1 MIELQADGSWHVR
14 PFLAV
19 TAGILV
25 LFVGKWLN
33 ARVAPLREYN
43 IPEPVTGGLLF
54 SVAFALLYAA
64 AGIKVAFELTARD
77 VLLVYFFV
85 TIGLNAQFADL
96 KNGGRPLL
104 TLLAATAAF
113 LVLQNL
119 VAVGTAAALGYR
131 PAAGLLV
138 GSISLLG
145 GHGTAIAWAPV
156 FAEQFGVAQAL
167 EIGVLAA
174 TAGLVLASLAGGPL
188 ARFLIRR
195 HRLQGEPAQQPEV
208 GVHYGEQP
216 RTNIDY
222 DGFLRAILA
231 IHFSGILGILANQ
244 ALAAA
249 GVRMPLFVTCL
260 FAAIVL
266 ANVVPRLA
274 PRLEWPSGTPALSL
288 IAEVSLGV
296 FLAMSL
302 MSMQLWALAALAGP
316 LVLLLLLQLAAVL
329 LFAVFVLFPL
339 LRRNYDAAVISAG
352 FVGFGLG
359 ATPTAMANMT
369 AVTQRHGASHVA
381 FLVVPLVGAFF
392 IDLIN
397 AVAVRLFLSAFG

>member
-1 MIELQADGSWHVR
+1 MIELMADGSWHVR

-25 LFVGKWLN
+25 LFIGKWLN
-33 ARVAPLREYN
+33 QRVALLREYN

-54 SVAFALLYAA
+54 SVAFAVLYLAS
-64 AGIKVAFELTARD
+64 GIKLAFELTARD

-85 TIGLNAQFADL
+85 TIGLNAQFSDL
-96 KNGGRPLL
+96 KKGGRPLL
-104 TLLAATAAF
+104 ILLAATTAF
-113 LVLQNL
+113 LLLQNL
-119 VAVGTAAALGYR
+119 VGVGVAAAFGYK
-131 PAAGLLV
+131 PVAGLLV

-156 FAEQFGVAQAL
+156 FAEQFGMPQAL
-167 EIGVLAA
+167 EVGVLAA
-174 TAGLVLASLAGGPL
+174 TAGLVLACVAGGPL
-188 ARFLIRR
+188 ARYLVRR
-195 HRLQGEPAQQPEV
+195 HGLKGAPAEQPEV

-216 RTNIDY
+216 RTAIDY
-222 DGFLRAILA
+222 GNFLGAILA
-231 IHFSGILGILANQ
+231 IHVSGILGILANQ
-244 ALAAA
+244 ALAAV
-249 GVRMPLFVTCL
+249 GVKMPLFVTCL

-266 ANVVPRLA
+266 TNLVPRVAPKLA
-274 PRLEWPSGTPALSL
+274 WPSGTPALSL

-316 LVLLLLLQLAAVL
+316 LVLALLIQLAAAL
-329 LFAVFVLFPL
+329 FFAVLIVFPL
-339 LRRNYDAAVISAG
+339 LRRNYDAAVISSG
-352 FVGFGLG
+352 FVGFALG

-381 FLVVPLVGAFF
+381 FIVVPLVGAFF

-397 AVAVRLFLSAFG
+397 AVCVRLFLAFF

>member
-1 MIELQADGSWHVR
+1 MIEFQADGSWHVR

-25 LFVGKWLN
+25 LFLGKWLN
-33 ARVAPLREYN
+33 QRVAPLREYN

-54 SVAFALLYAA
+54 SVAFALLYFVS
-64 AGIKVAFELTARD
+64 GIKIAFELTARD

-85 TIGLNAQFADL
+85 TIGLNAQISTL
-96 KNGGRPLL
+96 MKGGRPLAI
-104 TLLAATAAF
+104 LLAATAAF
-113 LVLQNL
+113 LLLQN
-119 VAVGTAAALGYR
+119 VVGIAVAAAFGYK
-131 PAAGLLV
+131 PVAGLLV

-156 FAEQFGVAQAL
+156 FSDQFGIARAL
-167 EIGVLAA
+167 EVGVLAA
-174 TAGLVLASLAGGPL
+174 TAGLVLASIAGGPL

-195 HRLQGEPAQQPEV
+195 HGLQGSLAEQPEV

-222 DGFLRAILA
+222 DNFLRAILA
-231 IHFSGILGILANQ
+231 VHLSGILGILANQ
-244 ALAAA
+244 GLAAL
-249 GVRMPLFVTCL
+249 GVQMPLFVTCL

-266 ANVVPRLA
+266 TNLVPRIA
-274 PRLEWPSGTPALSL
+274 PKLVWPSGTPALSL
-288 IAEVSLGV
+288 LAEVSLGV

-316 LVLLLLLQLAAVL
+316 LVLALLAQLAAAL
-329 LFAVFVLFPL
+329 AFAVLIVFPL
-339 LRRNYDAAVISAG
+339 LKRSYDAAVISSG
-352 FVGFGLG
+352 FVGFSLG

-381 FLVVPLVGAFF
+381 FIVVPLVGAFF

-397 AVAVRLFLSAFG
+397 AVCVRLFLALF